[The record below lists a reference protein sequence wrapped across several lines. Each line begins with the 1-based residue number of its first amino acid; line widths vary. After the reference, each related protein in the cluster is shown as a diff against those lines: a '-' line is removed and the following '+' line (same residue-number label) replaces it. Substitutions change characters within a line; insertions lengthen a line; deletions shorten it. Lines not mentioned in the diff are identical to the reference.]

1 MNNINIPKVIGH
13 RGAKASIPENTLSSF
28 LEAKKQGASWIEFDV
43 MLSKDNVPVI
53 FHDETLKR
61 MTGENGRIDEKTLSE
76 LKELKVNK
84 TETIPTLEETLE
96 LSKELNLG
104 INIEIKP
111 SKIELTKITT
121 KQILEVLKN
130 SNISSDKVLFS
141 SFQWDTLEYIY
152 QNASEYSIGVLVNKN
167 SKDWKKTAIRLN
179 AFSVNFGD
187 SDLTVEMVD
196 DAILSGFKVLVYTVN
211 SIERAEELW
220 EMGVSSVFSDCPAF
234 LNCK

>member
-1 MNNINIPKVIGH
+1 M
-13 RGAKASIPENTLSSF
+13 
-28 LEAKKQGASWIEFDV
+28 
-43 MLSKDNVPVI
+43 
-53 FHDETLKR
+53 
-61 MTGENGRIDEKTLSE
+61 
-76 LKELKVNK
+76 
-84 TETIPTLEETLE
+84 
-96 LSKELNLG
+96 
-104 INIEIKP
+104 
-111 SKIELTKITT
+111 
-121 KQILEVLKN
+121 EVLKN

-196 DAILSGFKVLVYTVN
+196 DAISSGFKVLVYTVN

>member
-196 DAILSGFKVLVYTVN
+196 DAISSGFKVLVYTVN